1 MALKGRI
8 PLRAASDRMQI
19 SYRHAKRF
27 KGGAARDGPRGLVHG
42 NTERCPGNA
51 VDGHLR
57 EKIVAL
63 SRTEY
68 DSFNDT
74 HFTEKLASVEGI
86 RISRKQS
93 EGSAGGRVWCP
104 KDAGGLPWHRPH
116 RARKP
121 HEGMMVLWDGSV
133 HRWFGDE
140 HHPRCLISA
149 IHDAASRCLV
159 ARFPPLGPLRGI
171 CGWGGRW

>member
-1 MALKGRI
+1 MV
-8 PLRAASDRMQI
+8 
-19 SYRHAKRF
+19 RH
-27 KGGAARDGPRGLVHG
+27 GTEPRGLIHG
-42 NTERCPGNA
+42 NTGRCPGNA

-63 SRTEY
+63 FRTEY

-86 RISRKQS
+86 RISRETIRRIS
-93 EGSAGGRVWCP
+93 REAGMVP
-104 KDAGGLPWHRPH
+104 KRRRRPPWHRPH

-121 HEGMMVLWDGSV
+121 QEGMMVLWDGSV

-159 ARFPPLGPLRGI
+159 ARFSPLSPLRDI
-171 CGWGGRW
+171 CGCCGRW